1 MPLAEA
7 EAEAEAGA
15 EAWEAVLA
23 ALEAD
28 VAALGRLLGPSGSG
42 EHDAAGPARAAGAPA
57 VVRWAPPMGLGPLPE
72 RLAER
77 ARALEAAQHAVAARL
92 EESRATAAEHLTAV
106 RAIPA
111 QRPDAPVYL
120 DVRG

>member
-7 EAEAEAGA
+7 QT
-15 EAWEAVLA
+15 EAWASVLA

-28 VAALGRLLGPSGSG
+28 VAAAEQLLG
-42 EHDAAGPARAAGAPA
+42 EHDGGVLARAGLPPA
-57 VVRWAPPMGLGPLPE
+57 VVRWAAPAGLGPLPE

-77 ARALEAAQHAVAARL
+77 ARALAAAQRALAARL
-92 EESRATAAEHLTAV
+92 QEARSTAADHLAAV

-111 QRPDAPVYL
+111 QRADGPVYL